1 MAEVG
6 GTSSRREEKTQLQ
19 RRNPPRSATICGIAV
34 ATMVASMAIMTIVV
48 MTEPM
53 TSAREEFRFG
63 NGR

>member
-1 MAEVG
+1 
-6 GTSSRREEKTQLQ
+6 
-19 RRNPPRSATICGIAV
+19 
-34 ATMVASMAIMTIVV
+34 MVASMAIMTIVV